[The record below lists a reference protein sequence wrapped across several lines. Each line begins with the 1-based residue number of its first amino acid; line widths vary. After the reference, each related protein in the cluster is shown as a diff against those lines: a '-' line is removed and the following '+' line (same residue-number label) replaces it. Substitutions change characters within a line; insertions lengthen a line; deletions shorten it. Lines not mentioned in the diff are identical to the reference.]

1 MQSCAACRWPRKS
14 PFPGPQTGPQS
25 PPTSSLIPQTVP
37 TNFPSPKTAL
47 QISPQLSPGWRWS
60 SHSSTPHPS
69 PTQSV
74 TAQPRRQLSSQ
85 VVSRLSSLEPPWSRS
100 TPGWQ
105 VGVAYRDS
113 GTPLASSMVTPQA
126 GTSEGQGSALR
137 LARDWRSQWDPSPRP

>member
-1 MQSCAACRWPRKS
+1 M
-14 PFPGPQTGPQS
+14 
-25 PPTSSLIPQTVP
+25 
-37 TNFPSPKTAL
+37 
-47 QISPQLSPGWRWS
+47 QLSPGWRWS

-113 GTPLASSMVTPQA
+113 GTPLASSMGFCSAA
-126 GTSEGQGSALR
+126 GEGLALPVGSQSTAIKDKQGPLKGSEAPAPGAPGLP
-137 LARDWRSQWDPSPRP
+137 WRWLGAEVKNN